1 LTNEYFIRRIG
12 VRVFNIKKKKNKYVS
27 LQKFIP
33 LLFLLLCGGIPP
45 PFLYSDSVCDIV
57 ASVRDIVPSP
67 SSGLVGVVA
76 QLFFF
81 SGDRL

>member
-1 LTNEYFIRRIG
+1 
-12 VRVFNIKKKKNKYVS
+12 

-67 SSGLVGVVA
+67 SLGLIDFAVLRGCCFWVEVSVVVA
-76 QLFFF
+76 AC
-81 SGDRL
+81 GD